1 VTEKLLLEIVE
12 DAFLSALEEG
22 AKPPR
27 EFTVRLPTEVVP
39 RNPGPTL
46 RVAGYVVNLICGS
59 PEDYPEGS
67 GHQ

>member
-27 EFTVRLPTEVVP
+27 EFDVRLPIGAFPVGT
-39 RNPGPTL
+39 TL
-46 RVAGYVVNLICGS
+46 RVAGYTVRLTLGH
-59 PEDYPEGS
+59 PEDFPES
-67 GHQ
+67 WRDQ